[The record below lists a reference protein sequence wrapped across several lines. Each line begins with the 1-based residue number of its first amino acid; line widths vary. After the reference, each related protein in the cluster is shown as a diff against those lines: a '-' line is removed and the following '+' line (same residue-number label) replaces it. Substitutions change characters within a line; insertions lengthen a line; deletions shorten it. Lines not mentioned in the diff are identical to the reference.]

1 MLFRSDYFYPD
12 SIQLSN
18 FKPSIYITDL
28 KLFNNSVPISKG
40 ETDKTTFRLKEDI
53 SFTKHLTLA
62 YDQNVIT
69 FEYAALDY
77 SAPKNIQYAYILE
90 GFDKDWQY
98 VGNNR
103 SATFTNLNPG
113 DYLFKVKA
121 TNSDGVWGTKTA
133 SLKLTVLAPWWRTW
147 WFRSLVFLSLLG
159 IGISFY
165 RYRFNQISEREAIK
179 TSLNK
184 RIAEVKMEALRAQMN
199 PHFMFN
205 ALTSINLFVL
215 KNDTDA
221 ASFYLNKFS
230 KLMRDVLDHSRSE
243 LITVEEEINTLKL
256 YVEIE
261 KMRFKENFTF
271 KFDID
276 PEARLNEFKIPPL
289 IIQPYVENAIWHG
302 LKNKKEGEALLT
314 IKVFEDAKYFNIIV
328 EDNGIGRDKAKEI
341 KESNIIRHK
350 SHGLKLTEERIK
362 YFNETYAVQS
372 SLETNDLKNANHE
385 AIGTQIVYKIKI

>member
-1 MLFRSDYFYPD
+1 M
-12 SIQLSN
+12 
-18 FKPSIYITDL
+18 
-28 KLFNNSVPISKG
+28 
-40 ETDKTTFRLKEDI
+40 
-53 SFTKHLTLA
+53 
-62 YDQNVIT
+62 
-69 FEYAALDY
+69 
-77 SAPKNIQYAYILE
+77 
-90 GFDKDWQY
+90 
-98 VGNNR
+98 GNNR

-341 KESNIIRHK
+341 KESNVIRHK
-350 SHGLKLTEERIK
+350 SHGLNLTEERIK

>member
-1 MLFRSDYFYPD
+1 
-12 SIQLSN
+12 
-18 FKPSIYITDL
+18 
-28 KLFNNSVPISKG
+28 
-40 ETDKTTFRLKEDI
+40 
-53 SFTKHLTLA
+53 
-62 YDQNVIT
+62 
-69 FEYAALDY
+69 
-77 SAPKNIQYAYILE
+77 
-90 GFDKDWQY
+90 
-98 VGNNR
+98 
-103 SATFTNLNPG
+103 
-113 DYLFKVKA
+113 
-121 TNSDGVWGTKTA
+121 
-133 SLKLTVLAPWWRTW
+133 
-147 WFRSLVFLSLLG
+147 
-159 IGISFY
+159 
-165 RYRFNQISEREAIK
+165 
-179 TSLNK
+179 
-184 RIAEVKMEALRAQMN
+184 MEALRAQMN

-276 PEARLNEFKIPPL
+276 PEARMTEFKIPPL

-314 IKVFEDAKYFNIIV
+314 IKVFENIEYFNIII

-341 KESNIIRHK
+341 KESNVIRHK
-350 SHGLKLTEERIK
+350 SHGLNLTEERIK